1 MIVADTN
8 VIVALV
14 VPDHEHRDAAR
25 ALLEH
30 DNDWRAPVLWR
41 SEVCNVL
48 ATLQRNG
55 VIHEREALEA
65 LELAELALLDGTY
78 EVVASE
84 VLRTAMAS
92 GCAGY
97 DAEFVVLA
105 RDLRT
110 KLLTNDRALLTRFPD
125 LAVNPEDRLAG
136 DAA

>member
-14 VPDHEHRDAAR
+14 VPDHEHRDAAG
-25 ALLEH
+25 ALLGA
-30 DNDWRAPVLWR
+30 DDDWRAPLLWR

-55 VIHEREALEA
+55 VISEREALEA
-65 LELAELALLDGTY
+65 LEIAELVMQDGAY
-78 EVVASE
+78 EIVASE
-84 VLRTAMAS
+84 ALRTAMAS

-110 KLLTNDRALLTRFPD
+110 KLLTNDRALLGRFPD
-125 LAVNPEDRLAG
+125 LAVDPEEYLAG